1 MQIGIDKIGF
11 STSSLYLDL
20 VELAEARGVDP
31 NKYLIG
37 IGQAK
42 QAVIAP
48 TQDIVTMGASAAA
61 QILTETEKAK
71 ITTVIVATES
81 GIDNSKASAIYVKT
95 LLGLDDFVRTI
106 EFKEA
111 CYAGTA
117 AIQAA
122 KGLVSANPDEQ
133 VLVIAADIARYGLN
147 TPGEVTQGGGAVAML
162 VKANPRIL
170 TIENPSVPITRDVM
184 DFWRPLGAT
193 EAIVDGK
200 YSTNVYIEMFLDAFK
215 RYQQLTNDQLTDF
228 TALAFHLPFTKMG
241 KKALEALLG
250 EDHSAIAIAEQLRA
264 QLTASQQL
272 NREVGNLYTGSLYL
286 SLISL
291 LANGNVKAGDKL
303 GLFSYGSG
311 AEGEFYPVKLQ
322 PGFENAF
329 SSQQIEANLANR
341 TKVSVTEY
349 ESIFNSQLGMNT
361 ADISLNIDADPN
373 QFVLA
378 GIQDQKRIYQIQ
390 SN

>member
-250 EDHSAIAIAEQLRA
+250 EDHSAIAEQLRA

-291 LANGNVKAGDKL
+291 LANGKVKAGDKL

>member
-1 MQIGIDKIGF
+1 MKIGIDKIGF
-11 STSSLYLDL
+11 NTSSYYLDL
-20 VELAEARGVDP
+20 TDLANARGVDP

-37 IGQAK
+37 IGQEK
-42 QAVIAP
+42 QAVVLP
-48 TQDIVTMGASAAA
+48 TQDIVTMGTMAAD
-61 QILTETEKAK
+61 QMLTDTDRQT

-95 LLGLDDFVRTI
+95 LLGLGDFVRTI

-122 KGLVSANPDEQ
+122 KGLVSANPVEH

-162 VKANPRIL
+162 VTANPRIL
-170 TIENPSVPITRDVM
+170 SIEGPSVPITRDVM
-184 DFWRPLGAT
+184 DFWRPLGKT

-200 YSTNVYIEMFLDAFK
+200 YSTSVYIEMFLEAFK
-215 RYQQLTNDQLTDF
+215 RYQELTDDDLTDF

-250 EDHSAIAIAEQLRA
+250 DDDSLIAEKLRS
-264 QLTASQQL
+264 QLTASQIL
-272 NREVGNLYTGSLYL
+272 NRKVGNLYTGSLYL

-291 LANGNVKAGDKL
+291 VINGELAAGEKI

-311 AEGEFYPVKLQ
+311 AEGEFYTVTLQ
-322 PGFENAF
+322 AGFETAF
-329 SSQQIEANLANR
+329 DGNLIESNLETR
-341 TKVSVTEY
+341 TKISVAEY
-349 ESIFNSQLGMNT
+349 EAIFNSQLGMNSE
-361 ADISLNIDADPN
+361 DIELNLDNDVSK
-373 QFVLA
+373 FRLT
-378 GIQDQKRIYQIQ
+378 GIQNQKRIYTKK
-390 SN
+390 

>member
-250 EDHSAIAIAEQLRA
+250 EDHSAIAEQLRA

-361 ADISLNIDADPN
+361 ADISLNLDTDPN

-378 GIQDQKRIYQIQ
+378 SIQDQKRIYQIQ

>member
-48 TQDIVTMGASAAA
+48 TQDIVTMGASAVA

-250 EDHSAIAIAEQLRA
+250 EDHSAIAEQLRA

-361 ADISLNIDADPN
+361 ADISLNLDTDPN

-378 GIQDQKRIYQIQ
+378 SIQDQKRIYQIQ